1 MIVKFQTKIASIKND
16 GERFSKDLKEK
27 IRESFANRGGSLD
40 QIANDLKIFLNIDI
54 SHQTIKNTLQF
65 DFSQV

>member
-1 MIVKFQTKIASIKND
+1 LHSIQDNN
-16 GERFSKDLKEK
+16 ERFSKDLREK

-54 SHQTIKNTLQF
+54 SHQEIKNTLKF
-65 DFSQV
+65 DFNYV